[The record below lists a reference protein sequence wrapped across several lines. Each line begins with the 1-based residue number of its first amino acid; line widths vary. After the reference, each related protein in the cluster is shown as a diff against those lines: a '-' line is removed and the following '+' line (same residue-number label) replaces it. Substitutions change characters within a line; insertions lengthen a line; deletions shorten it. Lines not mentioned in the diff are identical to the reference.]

1 MSNKQKVFIAISIVF
16 FVVVGLIVY
25 DMASYTKKP
34 WGKKKKVEQA
44 K

>member
-1 MSNKQKVFIAISIVF
+1 MSNKQKLFIAISILF

-34 WGKKKKVEQA
+34 WGKKKTEKS